1 MSRSKVYVPT
11 DEEFIKIVKESNSY
25 SDCLRKLGLTTR
37 GGSSSDIL
45 KKRINELNLS
55 VDHFGKL
62 NKQSSTARYALE
74 EILVENSSYHNISR
88 LKIRLI
94 NEGYLEYK
102 CACCGNTGQWL
113 GKKLSLQL
121 DHINGINNDHRIEN
135 LRFLCPNCH
144 AQTNSFAGKNKNN
157 C

>member
-121 DHINGINNDHRIEN
+121 DHINGINNDHRIKN

-144 AQTNSFAGKNKNN
+144 SQTNSFAGKNKN
-157 C
+157 

>member
-62 NKQSSTARYALE
+62 TKQSPTARYNLE
-74 EILVENSSYHNISR
+74 EILVENSSYHGSAR
-88 LKIRLI
+88 LSIRLV
-94 NEGYLEYK
+94 
-102 CACCGNTGQWL
+102 
-113 GKKLSLQL
+113 
-121 DHINGINNDHRIEN
+121 NG
-135 LRFLCPNCH
+135 
-144 AQTNSFAGKNKNN
+144 G
-157 C
+157 